1 MRIWKKDKLLLAS
14 IVLAASLLVASVFWV
29 ADSYHREGWR
39 SFGYPLLM
47 AYALFRLIQMA
58 RERVIDDEVSAVIE
72 RAKRLEETDP
82 AAALDLLDSFFVARH
97 EAATQ
102 QRAHLWESAS
112 HDHKAAVRLERL
124 LKEELRGHDSMRRH
138 GLAAARPE
146 QQAVALEMVEKAE
159 RRTRNDLERL
169 RAIRKQLKR

>member
-1 MRIWKKDKLLLAS
+1 MRISTKDKVLLAAM
-14 IVLAASLLVASVFWV
+14 VLAASFLVASAFWV

-58 RERVIDDEVSAVIE
+58 RGRVIDDEVSAVIE

-102 QRAHLWESAS
+102 ERAHLWESAS
-112 HDHKAAVRLERL
+112 HDRRAAAKLERL
-124 LKEELRGHDSMRRH
+124 LKDELRGHDLMRRH
-138 GLAAARPE
+138 GLAAASPE
-146 QQAVALEMVEKAE
+146 QHAVALEMAEKAE
-159 RRTRNDLERL
+159 GRTR
-169 RAIRKQLKR
+169 

>member
-29 ADSYHREGWR
+29 ADSYHGEGWR

-72 RAKRLEETDP
+72 RARRLEETDP
-82 AAALDLLDSFFVARH
+82 AAALDLLDSFFVACH
-97 EAATQ
+97 EAQTG
-102 QRAHLWESAS
+102 
-112 HDHKAAVRLERL
+112 AA
-124 LKEELRGHDSMRRH
+124 
-138 GLAAARPE
+138 P
-146 QQAVALEMVEKAE
+146 
-159 RRTRNDLERL
+159 
-169 RAIRKQLKR
+169 

>member
-29 ADSYHREGWR
+29 ADSYHGEGWR

-72 RAKRLEETDP
+72 RARRLEETDP
-82 AAALDLLDSFFVARH
+82 AAALGLLDSFFLARPKGGPH
-97 EAATQ
+97 QRCPLLGLAAPYPQ
-102 QRAHLWESAS
+102 
-112 HDHKAAVRLERL
+112 AAVRPDRL
-124 LKEELRGHDSMRRH
+124 L
-138 GLAAARPE
+138 
-146 QQAVALEMVEKAE
+146 
-159 RRTRNDLERL
+159 
-169 RAIRKQLKR
+169 